1 MRAILLAALCLASA
15 AQAEDTKLP
24 ITNKWTGRVGPS
36 AGKHAPK
43 VAYIA
48 GPKEL
53 AKLWNAWKISDKV
66 PEIDFKKELVLITT
80 SRGSKFNLVPVLD
93 DKGDL
98 KTKGVMTAD
107 LTESLG
113 YLIVTV
119 PSKGVKTVN
128 GKAPKLEE

>member
-1 MRAILLAALCLASA
+1 MVDAS
-15 AQAEDTKLP
+15 QSLGKSSVVRLSS
-24 ITNKWTGRVGPS
+24 NGRGGS
-36 AGKHAPK
+36 
-43 VAYIA
+43 
-48 GPKEL
+48 
-53 AKLWNAWKISDKV
+53 
-66 PEIDFKKELVLITT
+66 VL
-80 SRGSKFNLVPVLD
+80 NLVPVLD

-98 KTKGVMTAD
+98 KTKGENTAD